1 MILIIINNTIYH
13 ISKGEI
19 LGIPFSENIHIKGC
33 YMCNHKW
40 KMTIQLMKFLNNF
53 SNLKLSD
60 ILFIVLSKS
69 SRLSVGSFTKF
80 LKSSLFD
87 IKFKILVEFSSTWV
101 SKFDSLASSNKA
113 REYLLAEVSENPLFL
128 LNLLPQKCMWLI
140 KNHVLIN
147 ICPFSLQVTH

>member
-1 MILIIINNTIYH
+1 
-13 ISKGEI
+13 
-19 LGIPFSENIHIKGC
+19 
-33 YMCNHKW
+33 
-40 KMTIQLMKFLNNF
+40 MKFLNNF

-113 REYLLAEVSENPLFL
+113 REYLLADVSENPLL
-128 LNLLPQKCMWLI
+128 LLYLLP
-140 KNHVLIN
+140 
-147 ICPFSLQVTH
+147 